1 MKRDQ
6 RQKPDGKKGFPGLL
20 LLFIIG
26 LVVILAFQNLSETKV
41 ANVSF
46 SHQVEHLINLDL
58 LDESQNRK
66 TSLND
71 NLVTFTGKFR
81 ENLTETAKDR
91 YRYISLLSQHHELSQ
106 LKEQTASEL
115 DKLHHETYNAIQY
128 YLQVSGM
135 RIPSNGYV
143 VVPKSFDTADSS
155 NALIIKESMS
165 EASAVPSLERVR
177 RQHKALTNE
186 RSAEGLASFGS
197 NLKLLIDE
205 YRSPRLGIGSEELK
219 GQLGSADLELKEA
232 MDDKGLSYS
241 ERLARYSKVLVQIEG
256 VSNQLDST
264 NDDVRCYDLR
274 SVRSYLEQIQKMNV
288 IATDYRKNTLQL
300 AKARNKIASVNW
312 YYNNHEIST
321 KELEQ
326 KSPEEYQRWF
336 GSAEKEWKTFESN
349 KGLSFKAPDQPR
361 TAVLE
366 KTFKSEEPAP
376 NYFSYLFTF
385 MPILLVGLL
394 LYFIFSRQVKG
405 GGSSAMNFGK
415 SPAKMLH
422 KSSQKVTFNDVAG
435 IDEAK
440 EELEEIVEFL
450 KEPIRFKALG
460 ARIPKGVLLIGGPG
474 TGKTL
479 TAKAVAGEAG
489 VPFFSISG
497 SDFVEMFV
505 GVGASRVRD
514 LFEQARKNAPCIIF
528 IDEIDAVGRH
538 RGSGLG
544 GGHDEREQTLN
555 QLLVEIDGMD
565 STEGII
571 IIAATNRPDV
581 LDKALL
587 RPGRFDRS
595 VIVELPDFKGRLEI
609 LKVHSRK
616 VKIGDSV
623 DLKEVAALT
632 SGQSGAELEN
642 IVNEAALAAA
652 RKRRNSVSQEDL
664 RHALEKVQFG
674 KERKSLVL
682 NEEDMRTTAWHEAG
696 HAVIALV
703 LQTEDNVSKLTRIP
717 RGQSLGA
724 THFQQKRNRVSYKK
738 SELLKKLVVLMGGR
752 VAEQIYN
759 KDPTNGAK
767 GDIQMATAYAKAM
780 VIEWGMSDVVGMLN
794 YADES
799 ERSLMAGFHE
809 REHSEETA
817 LLIDQEIKKLID
829 DAYKSAVEILTKNYD
844 KMKEI
849 AEMLIEFET
858 LDKEDLDKI
867 MEGTFDPSQ
876 KRDKIE
882 EYVNAQRREP
892 PPLPAKLRKKQKFQE
907 KPATG

>member
-6 RQKPDGKKGFPGLL
+6 RQKPEGKKGFPGLL

-26 LVVILAFQNLSETKV
+26 LVVVLAFQNLSETRM
-41 ANVSF
+41 AAVSF

-58 LDESQNRK
+58 LDEGQNRK
-66 TSLND
+66 IALND

-91 YRYISLLSQHHELSQ
+91 YRYINLLNQHHELTL
-106 LKEQTASEL
+106 LKEQTTLEHNQLYREAYAS
-115 DKLHHETYNAIQY
+115 IQY
-128 YLQVSGM
+128 YLQISGAK
-135 RIPSNGYV
+135 IPTNGYV
-143 VVPKSFDTADSS
+143 VVPKSFDTADNT
-155 NALIIKESMS
+155 NALIVKEYLND
-165 EASAVPSLERVR
+165 SANSLSLEKVR
-177 RQHKALTNE
+177 RQYKNLSNE
-186 RSAEGLASFGS
+186 RSPEGLSSFGK
-197 NLKLLIDE
+197 NLEQLIDE
-205 YRSPRLGIGSEELK
+205 YRSPQLGIGSEVLKKELSDADRELK
-219 GQLGSADLELKEA
+219 AA
-232 MDDKGLSYS
+232 MNNAGLSYTD
-241 ERLARYSKVLVQIEG
+241 RLAAYHKVFVQVER
-256 VSNQLDST
+256 VSGQLDGAV
-264 NDDVRCYDLR
+264 DDVRCYDLR
-274 SVRSYLEQIQKMNV
+274 SVRAYMEQIQKLNV
-288 IATDYRKNTLQL
+288 IATDYRKNSLQL
-300 AKARNKIASVNW
+300 AKARNKVASVIW
-312 YYNNHEIST
+312 FYNNQEIST

-326 KSPEEYQRWF
+326 KSPDEYQRWF
-336 GSAEKEWKTFESN
+336 VSADKEWKTFEGN
-349 KGLSFKAPDQPR
+349 KGLAFKAPDQPR
-361 TAVLE
+361 TTVLE

-440 EELEEIVEFL
+440 EELEEIVDFL
-450 KEPIRFKALG
+450 KDPGRFRRLG
-460 ARIPKGVLLIGGPG
+460 ARIPKGVLLIGRPG

-595 VIVELPDFKGRLEI
+595 VVVELPDFKGRLEI
-609 LKVHSRK
+609 LKVHSKK
-616 VKIGDSV
+616 VKIGDNV

-632 SGQSGAELEN
+632 SGLSGADLEN
-642 IVNEAALAAA
+642 IINEAALYAA
-652 RKRRNSVSQEDL
+652 RKWRNAVTQEDL
-664 RHALEKVQFG
+664 RYALEKVQFG
-674 KERKSLVL
+674 KERKSLVM
-682 NEEDMRTTAWHEAG
+682 NEEDMITTAWHEAG
-696 HAVIALV
+696 HAVIALI
-703 LQTEDNVSKLTRIP
+703 LKTDDFVSKVTRIP

-724 THFQQKRNRVSYKK
+724 THFTEKRNRVSYKK
-738 SELLKKLVVLMGGR
+738 SELIKKLATLMGGR
-752 VAEQIYN
+752 VAEHIHN

-767 GDIQMATAYAKAM
+767 GDIQMATAYARAM
-780 VIEWGMSDVVGMLN
+780 VVEWGMSDAVGMIN
-794 YADES
+794 YAEES

-817 LLIDQEIKKLID
+817 LLIDQEIKRLID
-829 DAYKSAVEILTKNYD
+829 EAYKSAEEILTTHYD

-849 AEMLIEFET
+849 ADMLIEFET
-858 LDKEDLDKI
+858 LDKEDLDEI
-867 MEGTFDPSQ
+867 MANTFDPSK
-876 KRDKIE
+876 KRKKIE
-882 EYVNAQRREP
+882 DFIKAKHREP
-892 PPLPAKLRKKQKFQE
+892 PPIPSRLRKKQKLQE